1 VVSGALGLA
10 AASLLTNFLRGM
22 PAPMGFDPLRI
33 VPASPAVAM
42 INSSAAGIR
51 QTLANEYKFR
61 WDDMRAL

>member
-1 VVSGALGLA
+1 
-10 AASLLTNFLRGM
+10 
-22 PAPMGFDPLRI
+22 